1 MKTMRKV
8 LMLAVI
14 ENYKNRLKISVMFLV
29 VSIKFTTEVKLS
41 STKITSLAFLHTSV
55 PLIPIDIPILAL

>member
-8 LMLAVI
+8 LMLDVI

-29 VSIKFTTEVKLS
+29 VNIKFTTEVKLS